1 MTKSVK
7 PTTPISEI
15 GLYSFFRFLDTTP
28 DPDVCTTTFNERLD
42 GFVQCNVEE
51 TATKDL
57 VGYTR
62 DNAQRHEWTISGNE
76 LSLKTY
82 DNDLEQFIGLSDALL
97 AWYNSLSC
105 MGEIAYEDEICPER
119 PRLRLDT
126 GADTCVSG
134 YQDAAAV
141 KCQGGFKKNSLIVHV
156 DGLPNNTPF
165 KLYWNQERVRT
176 LIHYEKS

>member
-1 MTKSVK
+1 M
-7 PTTPISEI
+7 
-15 GLYSFFRFLDTTP
+15 
-28 DPDVCTTTFNERLD
+28 
-42 GFVQCNVEE
+42 
-51 TATKDL
+51 

-105 MGEIAYEDEICPER
+105 TGEIAYEDETCPER

-134 YQDAAAV
+134 YQDAVAV

-156 DGLPNNTPF
+156 DGLLNTVF

>member
-1 MTKSVK
+1 MLNQ
-7 PTTPISEI
+7 PISEI
-15 GLYSFFRFLDTTP
+15 GFYSFFFRFLDTTL
-28 DPDVCTTTFNERLD
+28 DPDACTTTFNERLD
-42 GFVQCNVEE
+42 GFVQCNVAE
-51 TATKDL
+51 TATNDL

-62 DNAQRHEWTISGNE
+62 DNVQRHEWTISGNE

-105 MGEIAYEDEICPER
+105 MGEIAYEDETCPER

-134 YQDAAAV
+134 YQ
-141 KCQGGFKKNSLIVHV
+141 
-156 DGLPNNTPF
+156 
-165 KLYWNQERVRT
+165 
-176 LIHYEKS
+176 EKVEFSIRQK